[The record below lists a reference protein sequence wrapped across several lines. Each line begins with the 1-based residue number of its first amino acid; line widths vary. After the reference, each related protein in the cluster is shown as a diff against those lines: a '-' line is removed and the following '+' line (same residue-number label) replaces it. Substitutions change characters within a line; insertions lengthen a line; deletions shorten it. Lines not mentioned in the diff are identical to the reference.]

1 MKKTRIKHWKI
12 SLIMGLILMGS
23 ILLSVAG
30 ASFLSEYNPAEQ
42 NAAVRLQSPNQ
53 EHPLG
58 TDAFGRDM
66 FSRTLHGGKTTL
78 VSTVS
83 ALTAALLIGI
93 FIGLVSGMNHGTII
107 DMIFMRLIDV
117 LMSFPF
123 IVLAMVVTALFGVSL
138 INLLFVV
145 AAVWWVPF
153 ARLTRSIVLQKKS
166 ETAVEAA
173 MILGAKAST
182 IAIRELLPNALA
194 PVLIQATFEL
204 GNLVL
209 SISALSFLGL
219 GAQPPTPEWGSMLAD
234 GRSYF
239 FEAPH
244 ILLGP
249 AIFIILTVLALNLIG
264 EGLRDW
270 LDPYEILRI

>member
-1 MKKTRIKHWKI
+1 MKKTQIKHWKL
-12 SLIMGLILMGS
+12 SLIMGLI
-23 ILLSVAG
+23 ILGGILFSVAG
-30 ASFLSEYNPAEQ
+30 APFLSNYSPAEQ
-42 NAAVRLQSPNQ
+42 NAAVRLQSPSR
-53 EHPLG
+53 EHPFG
-58 TDAFGRDM
+58 TDAFGRDIL
-66 FSRTLHGGKTTL
+66 SRTLHGGKTTL
-78 VSTVS
+78 LSTVS

-93 FIGLVSGMNHGTII
+93 FIGLAAGMYHGTIV
-107 DMIFMRLIDV
+107 DTVFMRLIDV

-138 INLLFVV
+138 LNLLFVV

-153 ARLTRSIVLQKKS
+153 ARLTRSIVLQGKS

-173 MILGAKAST
+173 RVLGAKTSI
-182 IAIRELLPNALA
+182 IAIRELLPKAIA

-244 ILLGP
+244 ILFGP
-249 AIFIILTVLALNLIG
+249 AAFIILTVLALNLIG